1 MSPIDIKQPSNFF
14 LMVCLAKNPLNP
26 GSFFNKLLTTDS

>member
-14 LMVCLAKNPLNP
+14 LMVCELKTPWILV
-26 GSFFNKLLTTDS
+26 FFSINY